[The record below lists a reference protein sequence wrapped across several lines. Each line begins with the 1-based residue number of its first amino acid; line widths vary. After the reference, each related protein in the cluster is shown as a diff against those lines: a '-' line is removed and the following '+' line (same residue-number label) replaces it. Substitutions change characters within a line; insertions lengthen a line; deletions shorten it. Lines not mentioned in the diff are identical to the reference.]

1 MGSPSAAKQVVE
13 KQQTYGLNPLVDTP
27 AVPMTTEIDTS
38 SLQKHP
44 FTGCKRTK
52 LVVPANLASSSVLCL
67 DPCQTKQLFARSI
80 MFDRFLPSGVLL
92 VVFRMWG
99 FNPFMAWLAIG
110 FGICFIARKSIA
122 PGNLGA
128 GQLLGAS
135 GSAMWAYVPL
145 GFDEGSLMSV
155 V

>member
-1 MGSPSAAKQVVE
+1 MVE

-44 FTGCKRTK
+44 FTG
-52 LVVPANLASSSVLCL
+52 
-67 DPCQTKQLFARSI
+67 SI

-92 VVFRMWG
+92 AVFRMWG

-110 FGICFIARKSIA
+110 FGIWDSISYFRGHVSSGFIARKSIA